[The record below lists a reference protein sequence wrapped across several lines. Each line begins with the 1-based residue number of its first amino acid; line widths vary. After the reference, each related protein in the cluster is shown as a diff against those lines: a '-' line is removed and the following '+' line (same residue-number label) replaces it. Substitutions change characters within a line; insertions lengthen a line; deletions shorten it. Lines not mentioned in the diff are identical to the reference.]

1 MERRDAAAQRIAERR
16 AAATERVSEAR
27 VAATERVSDAR
38 DSAAEARAAAAERVA
53 DAKAAATERVADAKD
68 AAAEFIARTKPRF
81 RGRSHEWAFFL
92 FLGLGVTLFLAADGS
107 EARLAAGIYAASLT
121 ALFGVSALYHRID
134 WKRPAARAWMR
145 RLDHTMI
152 FFLIAGT
159 ITPFALLVMD
169 GPLATALLIAVWT
182 GAAAG
187 TVVEVVW
194 VERPKWVS
202 SVVYLIV
209 GWIGA
214 LGFPAIVIESGAIA
228 GVLIVT
234 GALLYT
240 AGAVVYA
247 TGRPDP
253 APATFGYHEIFH
265 AFVIAA
271 AASHF
276 AAIAFFALPA
286 AT

>member
-121 ALFGVSALYHRID
+121 ALFGVSALYHRGR
-134 WKRPAARAWMR
+134 WSPRTTGWLKRF
-145 RLDHTMI
+145 DHANI
-152 FFLIAGT
+152 FLIIAGT
-159 ITPFALLVMD
+159 YTPFCVLLLDPGQARVLLWIVWVGALLGV
-169 GPLATALLIAVWT
+169 GFRVLWVGAPRWLYVPVYVAL
-182 GAAAG
+182 G
-187 TVVEVVW
+187 W
-194 VERPKWVS
+194 VA
-202 SVVYLIV
+202 VVYLPHFVAAGAAVFVLVVV
-209 GWIGA
+209 GGA
-214 LGFPAIVIESGAIA
+214 L
-228 GVLIVT
+228 
-234 GALLYT
+234 YT
-240 AGAVVYA
+240 LGGLVY
-247 TGRPDP
+247 GLKRPDP
-253 APATFGYHEIFH
+253 SPRWFGFHEVFHALTVAAFAVHCVGIGLALYGVGAPA
-265 AFVIAA
+265 
-271 AASHF
+271 
-276 AAIAFFALPA
+276 
-286 AT
+286 